1 MLSMS
6 SFEKARKNGRVLR
19 EIKNHSIKIKNASGE
34 SMQVHKVVEV
44 ACKYNNRNFVAAFV
58 VCPDLPGDGIV
69 GMNIIK
75 EQKLAI
81 DLVTDKVDFV
91 SKITATDVLDSQAEV
106 RVMDRISIP
115 PRNGR
120 KVRCGLYQGQTKILG
135 KHDIFADFKF
145 ITNATVTDEFGNFS
159 IYVPNSDTFNPLTLE
174 RGGIMGTAEDAAQF
188 ATCSTSMAV
197 SAVAASQGEETIK
210 SETMS
215 TKELEEAVEQH
226 LSKIPH
232 TERGEYRKVL
242 LSSIG
247 AFSRG
252 KFDLGFTD
260 KVSHNIELKDKN
272 PVYTQQFRLPT
283 EHLRTIKENVMAW
296 MKIGIVERAR
306 SKYNSPIFCV
316 PKKEGQGLRTVLD
329 YRNVT

>member
-145 ITNATVTDEFGNFS
+145 ITNATVTDEFGNFW

-174 RGGIMGTAEDAAQF
+174 RGDIMGTAEDAAQF